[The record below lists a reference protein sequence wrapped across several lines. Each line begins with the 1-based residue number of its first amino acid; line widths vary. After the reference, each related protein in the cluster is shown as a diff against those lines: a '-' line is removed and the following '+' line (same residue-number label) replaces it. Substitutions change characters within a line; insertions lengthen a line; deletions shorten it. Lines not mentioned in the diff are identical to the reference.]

1 MKSIVTLL
9 LILLVS
15 HHGSCAKIL
24 GVFTSPER
32 SHYILGSTLMKA
44 LAEKGHDVTVL
55 SSYGEKEPPKTKGT
69 YRDIVVT
76 EIMKNMNEMMAG
88 GQGSM
93 FDQGDMSPFL
103 AAGFLAFMM
112 PQMMEPGLGDKEIQK
127 LMHSNEKFDVVIV
140 EQFMN
145 DAEKALSTHFGAPL
159 IVVSSMG
166 ANYWVNTLVGNPSP
180 PSYIPM
186 ISTDYSIPMT
196 FCERL
201 ENSLLFLL
209 TEVLFKWYVYP
220 YENAKIKKYIPN
232 GPDINDV
239 LYNASIILMNSHPS
253 LNQPVPY
260 VPNMIDIGGFHVQP
274 PKKLPQDLQE
284 FLDSAKEGVVY
295 FSMGSNLK
303 SAELPAE
310 KREAILRTFSKLKQK
325 VLWKWEDDVL
335 PGQPE
340 NVKLSKWLP
349 QQSILAH
356 PNVKLFITHGG
367 LLSTTE
373 TIYHGVPI
381 LAIPVFGDQHLN
393 AKAAVKNGYGLMLP
407 YPEITEESFTQNI
420 REILNNPKYR
430 NNAKKKSDAFH
441 DRQVSPMETAIY
453 WIEYVIR
460 HKGAPHLRVA
470 ALDLPWYKY
479 FLLDVI
485 GFLVLVTSV
494 IGCISYYSI
503 RAVCKKI
510 CNKRK
515 SKKLKQKKN

>member
-1 MKSIVTLL
+1 
-9 LILLVS
+9 
-15 HHGSCAKIL
+15 
-24 GVFTSPER
+24 
-32 SHYILGSTLMKA
+32 
-44 LAEKGHDVTVL
+44 
-55 SSYGEKEPPKTKGT
+55 
-69 YRDIVVT
+69 
-76 EIMKNMNEMMAG
+76 MMAG

-180 PSYIPM
+180 ASYIPM

-253 LNQPVPY
+253 INQAVPY
-260 VPNMIDIGGFHVQP
+260 VPNMIDVGGFHVKP

-310 KREAILRTFSKLKQK
+310 KRDAILRAFSRLKQK
-325 VLWKWEDDVL
+325 VLWKWEDDVF

-356 PNVKLFITHGG
+356 PKVKLFITHGG

-420 REILNNPKYR
+420 REILNNPKY
-430 NNAKKKSDAFH
+430 D
-441 DRQVSPMETAIY
+441 
-453 WIEYVIR
+453 
-460 HKGAPHLRVA
+460 
-470 ALDLPWYKY
+470 
-479 FLLDVI
+479 
-485 GFLVLVTSV
+485 GFRTIVW
-494 IGCISYYSI
+494 
-503 RAVCKKI
+503 K
-510 CNKRK
+510 
-515 SKKLKQKKN
+515 